1 MADSPAAPRVRRVTT
16 DSGRS
21 LKPYLAIVTLL
32 VVVGVV
38 SYSLVDRWLAEPQLT
53 EEEAEAPV
61 SGGGRMVIG
70 QSGPGASS
78 RSSPSP
84 GSPPAE
90 SPFKPQEFTFYKSL
104 GNTAQTPPALD
115 PKTPAE
121 PRVSAPPPP
130 VTRVGS
136 AKAARKSYTVQ
147 VGSFQDRKSAE
158 RLAAKVRHYRY
169 TVSVTRVVLP
179 DTGVRYRVRM
189 GSFATREDALKL
201 ADTLKKKDKK
211 LEPFVALNLP
221 ASS

>member
-1 MADSPAAPRVRRVTT
+1 MRRVTT

-32 VVVGVV
+32 LVVGVV
-38 SYSLVDRWLAEPQLT
+38 SYSLVDRWLAEPPSS
-53 EEEAEAPV
+53 EEDAEAPV
-61 SGGGRMVIG
+61 SGGGRVVIG
-70 QSGPGASS
+70 QSVPGASS
-78 RSSPSP
+78 RSPSP
-84 GSPPAE
+84 GSQPAE

-104 GNTAQTPPALD
+104 GNAAQTPPALD
-115 PKTPAE
+115 PKPPAE

-189 GSFATREDALKL
+189 GSFSTREDALKL